1 MGYFRELSN
10 FEYISPLSDRNK
22 DNEYILAKNLFRRI
36 KLVDDFQN
44 STTNFQKYYIK
55 NGMRPDQVALELYG
69 LSTHD
74 WVVLISA
81 GITNVRNQ
89 WPLSDRD
96 IYDYAQAKY
105 GVDVNMTRFYETKEV
120 KDSKGRLIMPK
131 GKVVDA
137 YFKSPKPKVDTAP
150 TSSYVQFWDSGLDTM
165 ITKTDIT
172 SPVTNFEY
180 ETRLNDEK
188 RGIFVLRP
196 SYLQQ
201 FLANNRT
208 LMLYG
213 SSTQTISRKI
223 KRGENIRL

>member
-1 MGYFRELSN
+1 
-10 FEYISPLSDRNK
+10 
-22 DNEYILAKNLFRRI
+22 
-36 KLVDDFQN
+36 
-44 STTNFQKYYIK
+44 
-55 NGMRPDQVALELYG
+55 
-69 LSTHD
+69 
-74 WVVLISA
+74 
-81 GITNVRNQ
+81 
-89 WPLSDRD
+89 
-96 IYDYAQAKY
+96 
-105 GVDVNMTRFYETKEV
+105 
-120 KDSKGRLIMPK
+120 
-131 GKVVDA
+131 
-137 YFKSPKPKVDTAP
+137 
-150 TSSYVQFWDSGLDTM
+150 M